1 MGDTSSIF
9 SSQKLPESP
18 EKGRFITLN
27 SLKTN
32 PMKNITCPNCNTA
45 FKIDES
51 NYQSIAKQVRDTEFH
66 SELSQRLDLA
76 AKEKENALQLQKSE
90 LKGLLLEELSKKERE
105 IERLK
110 AQKDKAELDKKLSIT
125 DATST
130 LEKQIAELKSKLEL
144 QSKEADLEKKT
155 LAEKHQFEIRT
166 REEMIKMKEEEIER
180 HKDFKARLSTK
191 MLGESLEQHCENEFN
206 RLRATGFRSAQ
217 FGKDND
223 ASSGSKA
230 DYIFRDFGSDGIEII
245 SICFEM
251 KNENDTTLKKQKN
264 KDFLEELDKDRK
276 EKKCEYAILVSVLEA
291 DNDLYNCGIVDMS
304 HLYEK
309 MYVIRPQ
316 FFILIITILRNTA
329 LSSYETKLALERE
342 RNYNIDVT
350 NFEEKINKFKAGFE
364 SNMDLAHR
372 KFEEAIT
379 EIDKT
384 ISHLE
389 KTKKALLSSGNNLR
403 YANDK
408 AQDQLTIRKLTHG
421 NPTMAERF
429 KNLD

>member
-1 MGDTSSIF
+1 
-9 SSQKLPESP
+9 
-18 EKGRFITLN
+18 
-27 SLKTN
+27 
-32 PMKNITCPNCNTA
+32 MKNITCPNCKTA

-51 NYQSIAKQVRDTEFH
+51 NYESIAKQVRDTEFN
-66 SELSQRLDLA
+66 SELNQRLDLA
-76 AKEKENALQLQKSE
+76 AKEKEDALQLQKSE
-90 LKGLLLEELSKKERE
+90 LKSLLLEELSKKERE
-105 IERLK
+105 IEKLK
-110 AQKDKAELDKKLSIT
+110 AQNDKAELDKKLSIT

-130 LEKQIAELKSKLEL
+130 LEKQIAELNSKLEL

-155 LAEKHQFEIRT
+155 LAEKHQVEIRT

-191 MLGESLEQHCENEFN
+191 MVGESLEQHCENEFN
-206 RLRATGFRSAQ
+206 RLRATGFRSAH
-217 FGKDND
+217 FEKDND

-230 DYIFRDFGSDGIEII
+230 DYIFRDFGPDGIETI

-291 DNDLYNCGIVDMS
+291 DNDLYNTGIVDVS

-316 FFILIITILRNTA
+316 FFIPMITLLRNAA
-329 LSSYETKLALERE
+329 LSSYETKLALEKE
-342 RNYNIDVT
+342 RNYNIDIT
-350 NFEEKINKFKAGFE
+350 NFEDKINKFKEGFE
-364 SNMDLAHR
+364 YNVDLARR
-372 KFEEAIT
+372 KFDEAIV

-384 ISHLE
+384 ISHLQ
-389 KTKKALLSSGNNLR
+389 KTKEALLSSGNNLR
-403 YANDK
+403 LANDK
-408 AQDQLTIRKLTHG
+408 AQGQLTIRKLTHG
-421 NPTMAERF
+421 NPGMAERF
-429 KNLD
+429 KNSD

>member
-1 MGDTSSIF
+1 
-9 SSQKLPESP
+9 
-18 EKGRFITLN
+18 
-27 SLKTN
+27 
-32 PMKNITCPNCNTA
+32 MKNITCPNCNTA

-51 NYQSIAKQVRDTEFH
+51 NYESIAKQVRDTEFH

-110 AQKDKAELDKKLSIT
+110 AQNDKAELDKKLSIT

-291 DNDLYNCGIVDMS
+291 DNDLYNSGIVDMS

-316 FFILIITILRNTA
+316 FFIPMITLLRNAA

-364 SNMDLAHR
+364 SNMDLARR

>member
-1 MGDTSSIF
+1 
-9 SSQKLPESP
+9 
-18 EKGRFITLN
+18 
-27 SLKTN
+27 
-32 PMKNITCPNCNTA
+32 MKNITCPNCKTA

-51 NYQSIAKQVRDTEFH
+51 NYESIAKQVRDTEFNF
-66 SELSQRLDLA
+66 ELNQRLDLA
-76 AKEKENALQLQKSE
+76 AKEKEDALQLQKSE

-105 IERLK
+105 IEKLK
-110 AQKDKAELDKKLSIT
+110 AQNDKAELDKKLSIT

-130 LEKQIAELKSKLEL
+130 LEKQIAELNSKLEL

-155 LAEKHQFEIRT
+155 LAERHQVEIRT

-191 MLGESLEQHCENEFN
+191 MVGESLEQHCENEFN
-206 RLRATGFRSAQ
+206 RLRATGFRSAH

-230 DYIFRDFGSDGIEII
+230 DYIFRDFGPDGIETI

-291 DNDLYNCGIVDMS
+291 DNDLYNSGILDVS

-316 FFILIITILRNTA
+316 FFIPIITMLRNAA

-342 RNYNIDVT
+342 RNYNIDIT
-350 NFEEKINKFKAGFE
+350 NFEEKINKFKVGFE
-364 SNMDLAHR
+364 TNMDLARR
-372 KFEEAIT
+372 KFEEAIK
-379 EIDKT
+379 EIDNT

-429 KNLD
+429 KNLE

>member
-1 MGDTSSIF
+1 
-9 SSQKLPESP
+9 
-18 EKGRFITLN
+18 
-27 SLKTN
+27 
-32 PMKNITCPNCNTA
+32 MKNITCPNCKTA

-51 NYQSIAKQVRDTEFH
+51 NYESIAKQVRDTEFNF
-66 SELSQRLDLA
+66 ELNQRLDLA
-76 AKEKENALQLQKSE
+76 AKEKEDALQLQKSE

-105 IERLK
+105 IEKLK
-110 AQKDKAELDKKLSIT
+110 AQNDKAELDKKLSIT

-130 LEKQIAELKSKLEL
+130 LEKQIAELNSKLEL

-155 LAEKHQFEIRT
+155 LAERHQVEIRT

-191 MLGESLEQHCENEFN
+191 MVGESLEQHCENEFN
-206 RLRATGFRSAQ
+206 RLRATGFRSAH
-217 FGKDND
+217 FEKDND

-230 DYIFRDFGSDGIEII
+230 DYIFRDFGPDGIETI

-291 DNDLYNCGIVDMS
+291 DNDLYNTGIVDVS

-316 FFILIITILRNTA
+316 FFIPMITLLRNAA
-329 LSSYETKLALERE
+329 LSSYETKLALEKE
-342 RNYNIDVT
+342 RNYNIDIT
-350 NFEEKINKFKAGFE
+350 NFEDKINKFKEGFE
-364 SNMDLAHR
+364 YNVDLARR
-372 KFEEAIT
+372 KFDEAIV

-384 ISHLE
+384 ISHLQ
-389 KTKKALLSSGNNLR
+389 KTKEALLSSGNNLR
-403 YANDK
+403 LANDK
-408 AQDQLTIRKLTHG
+408 AQGQLTIRKLTHG
-421 NPTMAERF
+421 NPGMAERF
-429 KNLD
+429 KNSD

>member
-1 MGDTSSIF
+1 
-9 SSQKLPESP
+9 
-18 EKGRFITLN
+18 
-27 SLKTN
+27 
-32 PMKNITCPNCNTA
+32 MKNITCPNCKTA

-51 NYQSIAKQVRDTEFH
+51 NYESIAKQVRDTEFNF
-66 SELSQRLDLA
+66 ELNQRLDLA
-76 AKEKENALQLQKSE
+76 AKEKEDALQLQKSE

-105 IERLK
+105 IEKLK
-110 AQKDKAELDKKLSIT
+110 AQNDKAELDKKLSIT

-130 LEKQIAELKSKLEL
+130 LEKQIAELNSKLEL

-155 LAEKHQFEIRT
+155 LAEKHQVEIRT

-191 MLGESLEQHCENEFN
+191 MVGESLEQHCENEFN
-206 RLRATGFRSAQ
+206 RLRATGFRSAH
-217 FGKDND
+217 FEKDND

-230 DYIFRDFGSDGIEII
+230 DYIFRDFGPDGIETI

-291 DNDLYNCGIVDMS
+291 DNDLYNTGIVDVS

-316 FFILIITILRNTA
+316 FFIPIITLLRNAA
-329 LSSYETKLALERE
+329 LSSYETKLALEKE
-342 RNYNIDVT
+342 RNYNIDIT
-350 NFEEKINKFKAGFE
+350 NFEDKINKFKEGFE
-364 SNMDLAHR
+364 YNVDLARR
-372 KFEEAIT
+372 KFDEAIV

-384 ISHLE
+384 ISHLQ
-389 KTKKALLSSGNNLR
+389 KTKEALLSSGNNLR
-403 YANDK
+403 LANDK
-408 AQDQLTIRKLTHG
+408 AQGQLTIRKLTHG
-421 NPTMAERF
+421 NPGMAERF
-429 KNLD
+429 KNSD

>member
-1 MGDTSSIF
+1 
-9 SSQKLPESP
+9 
-18 EKGRFITLN
+18 
-27 SLKTN
+27 
-32 PMKNITCPNCNTA
+32 
-45 FKIDES
+45 
-51 NYQSIAKQVRDTEFH
+51 
-66 SELSQRLDLA
+66 
-76 AKEKENALQLQKSE
+76 
-90 LKGLLLEELSKKERE
+90 
-105 IERLK
+105 
-110 AQKDKAELDKKLSIT
+110 
-125 DATST
+125 
-130 LEKQIAELKSKLEL
+130 
-144 QSKEADLEKKT
+144 
-155 LAEKHQFEIRT
+155 
-166 REEMIKMKEEEIER
+166 MKEEEIER

-230 DYIFRDFGSDGIEII
+230 DYIFRDFGSDGIETI

-291 DNDLYNCGIVDMS
+291 DNDLYNSGIVDMS

-316 FFILIITILRNTA
+316 FFIPIITILRNTA

-364 SNMDLAHR
+364 SNMDLARR

>member
-1 MGDTSSIF
+1 
-9 SSQKLPESP
+9 
-18 EKGRFITLN
+18 
-27 SLKTN
+27 
-32 PMKNITCPNCNTA
+32 MKNITCPNCKTA

-51 NYQSIAKQVRDTEFH
+51 NYESIAKQVRDTEFNF
-66 SELSQRLDLA
+66 ELNQRLDLA
-76 AKEKENALQLQKSE
+76 AKEKEDALQLQKSE
-90 LKGLLLEELSKKERE
+90 LKSLLLEELSKKERE
-105 IERLK
+105 IEKLK
-110 AQKDKAELDKKLSIT
+110 AQNDKAELDKKLSIT

-130 LEKQIAELKSKLEL
+130 LEKQIAELNSKLEL

-155 LAEKHQFEIRT
+155 LAERHQVEIRT

-191 MLGESLEQHCENEFN
+191 MVGESLEQHCENEFN
-206 RLRATGFRSAQ
+206 RLRATGFRSAH
-217 FGKDND
+217 FEKDND

-230 DYIFRDFGSDGIEII
+230 DYIFRDFGPDGIETI

-291 DNDLYNCGIVDMS
+291 DNDLYNTGIVDVS

-316 FFILIITILRNTA
+316 FFIPMITLLRNAA
-329 LSSYETKLALERE
+329 LSSYETKLALEKE
-342 RNYNIDVT
+342 RNYNIDIT
-350 NFEEKINKFKAGFE
+350 NFEDKINKFKEGFE
-364 SNMDLAHR
+364 YNVDLARR
-372 KFEEAIT
+372 KFDEAIV

-384 ISHLE
+384 ISHLQ
-389 KTKKALLSSGNNLR
+389 KTKEALLSSGNNLR
-403 YANDK
+403 LANDK
-408 AQDQLTIRKLTHG
+408 AQGQLTIRKLTHG
-421 NPTMAERF
+421 NPGMAERF
-429 KNLD
+429 KNSD

>member
-1 MGDTSSIF
+1 
-9 SSQKLPESP
+9 
-18 EKGRFITLN
+18 
-27 SLKTN
+27 
-32 PMKNITCPNCNTA
+32 MKNITCPNCKTA

-51 NYQSIAKQVRDTEFH
+51 NYESIAKQVRDTEFN
-66 SELSQRLDLA
+66 SELNQRLDLA
-76 AKEKENALQLQKSE
+76 AKEKEDALQLQKSE
-90 LKGLLLEELSKKERE
+90 LKSLLLEELSKKERE
-105 IERLK
+105 IEKLK
-110 AQKDKAELDKKLSIT
+110 AQNDKAELDKKLSIT

-130 LEKQIAELKSKLEL
+130 LEKQIAELNSKLEL

-155 LAEKHQFEIRT
+155 LAERHQVEIRT

-191 MLGESLEQHCENEFN
+191 MVGESLEQHCENEFN
-206 RLRATGFRSAQ
+206 RLRATGFRSAH
-217 FGKDND
+217 FEKDND

-230 DYIFRDFGSDGIEII
+230 DYIFRDFGPDGIETI

-291 DNDLYNCGIVDMS
+291 DNDLYNTGIVDVS

-316 FFILIITILRNTA
+316 FFIPMITLLRNAA
-329 LSSYETKLALERE
+329 LSSYETKLALEKE
-342 RNYNIDVT
+342 RNYNIDIT
-350 NFEEKINKFKAGFE
+350 NFEDKINKFKEGFE
-364 SNMDLAHR
+364 YNVDLARR
-372 KFEEAIT
+372 KFDEAIV

-384 ISHLE
+384 ISHLQ
-389 KTKKALLSSGNNLR
+389 KTKEALLSSGNNLR
-403 YANDK
+403 LANDK
-408 AQDQLTIRKLTHG
+408 AQGQLTIRKLTHG
-421 NPTMAERF
+421 NPGMAERF
-429 KNLD
+429 KNSD

>member
-1 MGDTSSIF
+1 
-9 SSQKLPESP
+9 
-18 EKGRFITLN
+18 
-27 SLKTN
+27 
-32 PMKNITCPNCNTA
+32 MKNITCPNCNTA

-51 NYQSIAKQVRDTEFH
+51 NYESIAKQVRDTEFH

-76 AKEKENALQLQKSE
+76 AKEKEDALQLQKSE
-90 LKGLLLEELSKKERE
+90 LKGLSLEELSKKERE

-110 AQKDKAELDKKLSIT
+110 AQNDKAELDKKLSIT

-230 DYIFRDFGSDGIEII
+230 DYIFRDFGSDGIETI

-291 DNDLYNCGIVDMS
+291 DNDLYNSGIVDMS

-316 FFILIITILRNTA
+316 FFIPMITLLRNAA

>member
-1 MGDTSSIF
+1 
-9 SSQKLPESP
+9 
-18 EKGRFITLN
+18 
-27 SLKTN
+27 
-32 PMKNITCPNCNTA
+32 MKNITCPNCKTA

-51 NYQSIAKQVRDTEFH
+51 NYESIAKQVRDTEFNF
-66 SELSQRLDLA
+66 ELNQRLDLA
-76 AKEKENALQLQKSE
+76 AKEKEDALQLQKSE

-105 IERLK
+105 IEKLK
-110 AQKDKAELDKKLSIT
+110 AQNDKAELDKKLSIT

-130 LEKQIAELKSKLEL
+130 LEKQIAELNSKLEL

-155 LAEKHQFEIRT
+155 LAEKHQVEIRT

-191 MLGESLEQHCENEFN
+191 MVGESLEQHCENEFN
-206 RLRATGFRSAQ
+206 RLRATGFRSAH
-217 FGKDND
+217 FEKDND

-230 DYIFRDFGSDGIEII
+230 DYIFRDFGPDGIETI

-291 DNDLYNCGIVDMS
+291 DNDLYNTGIVDVS

-316 FFILIITILRNTA
+316 FFIPMITLLRNAA
-329 LSSYETKLALERE
+329 LSSYETKLALEKE
-342 RNYNIDVT
+342 RNYNIDIT
-350 NFEEKINKFKAGFE
+350 NFEDKINKFKEGFE
-364 SNMDLAHR
+364 YNVDLARR
-372 KFEEAIT
+372 KFDEAIV

-384 ISHLE
+384 ISHLQ
-389 KTKKALLSSGNNLR
+389 KTKEALLSSGNNLR
-403 YANDK
+403 LANDK
-408 AQDQLTIRKLTHG
+408 AQGQLTIRKLTHG
-421 NPTMAERF
+421 NPGMAERF
-429 KNLD
+429 KNSD